1 MNEYI
6 KSDLF
11 RYSGKTSFLSATAN
25 FLYNR
30 SFRHQVYLR
39 WSNEKGLKGKV
50 GRTLYY
56 LNRFLNKNMQISYR
70 CEIGYGFYIGHGG
83 PIVVSRYTK
92 FGNNVNI
99 SQFTTIGTNNE
110 EGATIRNNVY
120 IGPNVCIVGGV
131 TIGNNVTIGAGS
143 VVTKDIPDGATVA
156 GNPARIVNY
165 NQHPEFIQNVW
176 LLSDEGN
183 VK

>member
-11 RYSGKTSFLSATAN
+11 RYSGKTTLSSAVAN
-25 FLYNR
+25 FVYNR

-39 WSNEKGLKGKV
+39 WSNEKGLKGKFAR
-50 GRTLYY
+50 GLYY

-70 CEIGYGFYIGHGG
+70 CKIGYGFYIGHGG
-83 PIVVSRYTK
+83 PIVVSRYTS

-110 EGATIRNNVY
+110 EGANIGNNVY
-120 IGPNVCIVGGV
+120 IGPNVCIIGGV

-143 VVTKDIPDGATVA
+143 IVTKDIPDGATVA
-156 GNPARIVNY
+156 GNPAKILNF
-165 NQHPEFIQNVW
+165 NQHPEFIQNSWTV
-176 LLSDEGN
+176 DERN
-183 VK
+183 RN

>member
-11 RYSGKTSFLSATAN
+11 RYSGKTTLSSAMAN
-25 FLYNR
+25 FAYNR
-30 SFRHQVYLR
+30 AFRHQVYLR
-39 WSNEKGLKGKV
+39 WSNEKGLKGKIAR
-50 GRTLYY
+50 GLYY

-70 CEIGYGFYIGHGG
+70 CKIGYGFYIGHGG
-83 PIVVSRYTK
+83 PIVVSRYTS

-110 EGATIRNNVY
+110 EGASIGNNVY
-120 IGPNVCIVGGV
+120 IGPNVCIIGGV

-143 VVTKDIPDGATVA
+143 IVTKDIPDGATVA
-156 GNPARIVNY
+156 GNPVKVINF
-165 NQHPEFIQNVW
+165 NQHPEFIQNPWTV
-176 LLSDEGN
+176 DERN
-183 VK
+183 IN